1 MSGLEL
7 TGATFWGGRP
17 VARRVSDA
25 RPQARA
31 AVSGIITATQTVTV
45 GRGPAYR
52 CTLTDGTGEIYVL
65 FLGRTEVPG
74 LTAGRRVS
82 VTGTAGTTT
91 PTSGTATVSWV
102 APTENSNG
110 TALTNLAGYTVYYG
124 TDASTLSQGQSVK
137 VANPAA
143 LSYTVSGLASGTW
156 YFAVASYTTGGQASA
171 LSAVS
176 SKTI

>member
-82 VTGTAGTTT
+82 VTGTAGTRGGRLVIWNPRYWLQPPGNSTKVNRRKRRV
-91 PTSGTATVSWV
+91 PVRAGEPARRASPVSR
-102 APTENSNG
+102 
-110 TALTNLAGYTVYYG
+110 
-124 TDASTLSQGQSVK
+124 
-137 VANPAA
+137 
-143 LSYTVSGLASGTW
+143 
-156 YFAVASYTTGGQASA
+156 
-171 LSAVS
+171 
-176 SKTI
+176 

>member
-25 RPQARA
+25 RLQARV

-45 GRGPAYR
+45 GRSPAYR
-52 CTLTDGTGEIYVL
+52 CTLADGTGDIYVL

-82 VTGTAGTTT
+82 VTGTAGTRGGRLVIWNPRYWLQPPGN
-91 PTSGTATVSWV
+91 PTRVSPRKRRV
-102 APTENSNG
+102 PVR
-110 TALTNLAGYTVYYG
+110 AGEPARR
-124 TDASTLSQGQSVK
+124 AS
-137 VANPAA
+137 P
-143 LSYTVSGLASGTW
+143 VSR
-156 YFAVASYTTGGQASA
+156 
-171 LSAVS
+171 
-176 SKTI
+176 